1 VSALDDRPQVL
12 TALMH
17 GYNGISEAWAA
28 VLADTDSAPDSP
40 HMRWR
45 DVPNGDPTMA
55 WQRLLQGGEIAA
67 SATANAVRAHL
78 SLLSRAYW
86 PDVLTDRDDP
96 IQFPAAYPPARAVME
111 GTAVVGWMFDPVI
124 SPQDR
129 AQRAAQLLLW
139 SQAATGRHD
148 AGWHEVATA
157 AGFDIR
163 ASRKRPESRFVWTG
177 EGSEGLKITRMIAA
191 AHGTDGADLYREWN
205 PVTHPD
211 PIALAER
218 ATVTLYRRG
227 YGVGG
232 LIREDRDVEVCAHV
246 ADMVAAGIETIA
258 AYYGKSA
265 ARADDC
271 HGIAL
276 VMREHLLPHVVEA
289 IKTRQARNAG
299 SQQ

>member
-1 VSALDDRPQVL
+1 MLGDDAQVVVSALDDRPQVL

-17 GYNGISEAWAA
+17 GYNGINEAWAA

-55 WQRLLQGGEIAA
+55 WHRLLHGGEIAA
-67 SATANAVRAHL
+67 SASASANAVRARL

-111 GTAVVGWMFDPVI
+111 GTAVAGWMFDPVM

-129 AQRAAQLLLW
+129 AQRTAELLLW

-163 ASRKRPESRFVWTG
+163 APASAPRAGACGPGRF
-177 EGSEGLKITRMIAA
+177 
-191 AHGTDGADLYREWN
+191 
-205 PVTHPD
+205 P
-211 PIALAER
+211 R
-218 ATVTLYRRG
+218 A
-227 YGVGG
+227 
-232 LIREDRDVEVCAHV
+232 
-246 ADMVAAGIETIA
+246 
-258 AYYGKSA
+258 
-265 ARADDC
+265 
-271 HGIAL
+271 
-276 VMREHLLPHVVEA
+276 
-289 IKTRQARNAG
+289 
-299 SQQ
+299 

>member
-1 VSALDDRPQVL
+1 MSALDDRPQVL

-17 GYNGISEAWAA
+17 GYNRISEAWAA

-55 WQRLLQGGEIAA
+55 WHQLLQGGEIAA

-78 SLLSRAYW
+78 ALLSRAYW

-148 AGWHEVATA
+148 ADGTRSRPLRGSTSAPP
-157 AGFDIR
+157 
-163 ASRKRPESRFVWTG
+163 ASAPR
-177 EGSEGLKITRMIAA
+177 
-191 AHGTDGADLYREWN
+191 
-205 PVTHPD
+205 
-211 PIALAER
+211 
-218 ATVTLYRRG
+218 
-227 YGVGG
+227 
-232 LIREDRDVEVCAHV
+232 
-246 ADMVAAGIETIA
+246 
-258 AYYGKSA
+258 
-265 ARADDC
+265 
-271 HGIAL
+271 
-276 VMREHLLPHVVEA
+276 
-289 IKTRQARNAG
+289 AG
-299 SQQ
+299 SCGPGRVPRA